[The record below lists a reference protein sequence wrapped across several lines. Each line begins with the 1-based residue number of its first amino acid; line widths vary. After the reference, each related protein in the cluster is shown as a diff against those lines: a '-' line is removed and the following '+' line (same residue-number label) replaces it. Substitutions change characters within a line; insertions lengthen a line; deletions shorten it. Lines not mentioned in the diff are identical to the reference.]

1 LNPRPDVDKRATAQG
16 APLALAAAGL
26 WPNKIEGG
34 TLLHQ
39 PSLCHPQSFGQPE
52 DQVTMRTL
60 FLGGLAAR
68 VAPRILGKMTEQL
81 DTEVLAELT
90 DMQRLIPALAE
101 AEIVVGH
108 IWRADFPEAPR
119 LKLLQAATAGVDM
132 IDLQSLPRGIALCNV
147 FGHEPAI
154 AEYVLMMMLAL
165 THRLLETVAAF
176 RGGSWA
182 AHQPAGGS
190 PHGELLGK
198 TVGIIGYGRIG
209 REVAK
214 RAVAFGCK
222 VIAANRSPIADKEDA
237 SEFYPLGELD
247 RMLPQADVVVI
258 AAGLGPETRGLID
271 AGRLALMQPTALLIN
286 IGRAAIVDE
295 EALYR
300 ALSGNQLGGA
310 ALDVWWQ
317 HWTPEH
323 PERRPSRFPFH
334 ELSNVLMTPHCS
346 GFTEGTADRRWG
358 DLAANLDRFVRG
370 ENLHNIVLRT

>member
-1 LNPRPDVDKRATAQG
+1 MK
-16 APLALAAAGL
+16 
-26 WPNKIEGG
+26 
-34 TLLHQ
+34 
-39 PSLCHPQSFGQPE
+39 
-52 DQVTMRTL
+52 TL

-68 VAPRILGKMTEQL
+68 VAPRILGKMTEKL
-81 DTEVLAELT
+81 DTSVLAELT
-90 DMQRLIPALAE
+90 DMQRLMPALAE

-108 IWRADFPEAPR
+108 IWRSDFPEAPR

-132 IDLQSLPRGIALCNV
+132 IDLPSLPRGITLCNV

-154 AEYVLMMMLAL
+154 AEYVLMTMLAL
-165 THRLLETVAAF
+165 THRLVDTMTAF

-190 PHGELLGK
+190 AHGEMLGK
-198 TVGIIGYGRIG
+198 TIGIIGYGRIG

-214 RAVAFGCK
+214 RAVSFGCK
-222 VIAANRSPIADKEDA
+222 VIAANRSPVADKGDA
-237 SEFYPLGELD
+237 SEIYPLAELD
-247 RMLPQADVVVI
+247 RMLPQCDVLLI

-271 AGRLALMQPTALLIN
+271 ARRLALMKPTALLIN

-300 ALSGNQLGGA
+300 ALSGHQIGGA

-317 HWTPEH
+317 HWSPEY
-323 PERRPSRFPFH
+323 PDRRPSQFPFH

-370 ENLHNIVLRT
+370 EDLNNVVMIT

>member
-1 LNPRPDVDKRATAQG
+1 MKA
-16 APLALAAAGL
+16 
-26 WPNKIEGG
+26 
-34 TLLHQ
+34 
-39 PSLCHPQSFGQPE
+39 
-52 DQVTMRTL
+52 L

-68 VAPRILGKMTEQL
+68 VAPRILGKMSEKL
-81 DTEVLAELT
+81 DTNVLAELT
-90 DMQRLIPALAE
+90 DAQRLIPALAE

-108 IWRADFPEAPR
+108 IWRSDFPEAPR

-132 IDLQSLPRGIALCNV
+132 IDLRSLPHGITLCNV

-154 AEYVLMMMLAL
+154 VLMTTLTL
-165 THRLLETVAAF
+165 THRLVETVTAF

-190 PHGELLGK
+190 PHGEIFGK
-198 TVGIIGYGRIG
+198 TIGIIGYGRIG

-214 RAVAFGCK
+214 RAVGFGCK
-222 VIAANRSPIADKEDA
+222 VIAANRSPISDKGDA
-237 SEFYPLGELD
+237 SKIYPLSALD
-247 RMLPQADVVVI
+247 RMLPESDVVLI

-271 AGRLALMQPTALLIN
+271 AHHLALMKPTALLIN
-286 IGRAAIVDE
+286 IGRAAIVE
-295 EALYR
+295 EEPLYR
-300 ALSGNQLGGA
+300 SLSGNQIGGA

-323 PERRPSRFPFH
+323 PDRRPSRFPFH

-358 DLAANLDRFVRG
+358 DLAANLDRYVRRDD
-370 ENLHNIVLRT
+370 LHNVVLTT

>member
-1 LNPRPDVDKRATAQG
+1 MP
-16 APLALAAAGL
+16 
-26 WPNKIEGG
+26 
-34 TLLHQ
+34 
-39 PSLCHPQSFGQPE
+39 
-52 DQVTMRTL
+52 MRTL

-81 DTEVLAELT
+81 DTQVLTELT

-108 IWRADFPEAPR
+108 IWRPDFPEAPR

-132 IDLQSLPRGIALCNV
+132 IDLQSLPRGITLCNV

-165 THRLLETVAAF
+165 THRLLETVTAF

-198 TVGIIGYGRIG
+198 TVGIVGYGRIG

-214 RAVAFGCK
+214 RAVGFGCQ
-222 VIAANRSPIADKEDA
+222 VIAANRSPIADKGDA
-237 SEFYPLGELD
+237 FEIYPFGELD

-258 AAGLGPETRGLID
+258 AAGLGPAT
-271 AGRLALMQPTALLIN
+271 
-286 IGRAAIVDE
+286 
-295 EALYR
+295 
-300 ALSGNQLGGA
+300 
-310 ALDVWWQ
+310 
-317 HWTPEH
+317 
-323 PERRPSRFPFH
+323 
-334 ELSNVLMTPHCS
+334 
-346 GFTEGTADRRWG
+346 
-358 DLAANLDRFVRG
+358 
-370 ENLHNIVLRT
+370 

>member
-1 LNPRPDVDKRATAQG
+1 MKA
-16 APLALAAAGL
+16 
-26 WPNKIEGG
+26 
-34 TLLHQ
+34 
-39 PSLCHPQSFGQPE
+39 
-52 DQVTMRTL
+52 L

-68 VAPRILGKMTEQL
+68 VAPRILGKMSEKL
-81 DTEVLAELT
+81 DANVLAELT
-90 DMQRLIPALAE
+90 DAQRLIPALAE

-108 IWRADFPEAPR
+108 IWRSDFPEAPR

-132 IDLQSLPRGIALCNV
+132 IDLPSLPHGITLCNV

-154 AEYVLMMMLAL
+154 AEYVLMTTLTL
-165 THRLLETVAAF
+165 THRLVETVTAF

-190 PHGELLGK
+190 PHGEIFGK
-198 TVGIIGYGRIG
+198 TIGIIGYGRIG

-214 RAVAFGCK
+214 RAVGFGCK
-222 VIAANRSPIADKEDA
+222 VIAANRSPISDKGDA
-237 SEFYPLGELD
+237 SKIYPLSALD
-247 RMLPQADVVVI
+247 RMLPESDVVLI

-271 AGRLALMQPTALLIN
+271 AHHLALMKPTALLIN
-286 IGRAAIVDE
+286 IGRAAIVE
-295 EALYR
+295 EEPLYR
-300 ALSGNQLGGA
+300 SLSGNQIGGA

-323 PERRPSRFPFH
+323 PDRRPSRFPFH

-358 DLAANLDRFVRG
+358 DLAANLDRYVRRDD
-370 ENLHNIVLRT
+370 LHNVVLTT